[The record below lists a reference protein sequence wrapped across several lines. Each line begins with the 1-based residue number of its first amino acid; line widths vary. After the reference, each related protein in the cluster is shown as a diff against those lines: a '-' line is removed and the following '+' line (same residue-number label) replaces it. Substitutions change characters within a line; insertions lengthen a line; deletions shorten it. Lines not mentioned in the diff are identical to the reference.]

1 MKSDF
6 ESEGVEKGGS
16 DVGKSAGKETE
27 KQNKKRKESVYV
39 RVFPGEGWCG
49 GDDDPEQAVAE
60 QLAHRSWRGSFAV
73 MLAQKVQAWGKGRRR
88 SLVVLKRGAANGS
101 QPGSESDATYQC
113 TA

>member
-1 MKSDF
+1 M
-6 ESEGVEKGGS
+6 
-16 DVGKSAGKETE
+16 
-27 KQNKKRKESVYV
+27 YV
-39 RVFPGEGWCG
+39 RVFPGKGWRE
-49 GDDDPEQAVAE
+49 GDDDPEQAGAK

-88 SLVVLKRGAANGS
+88 SLVVLEREAANGS